1 MRGESRGLRGPRS
14 AAPLGPLTQ
23 MECFLLMSAILAL
36 GGNGWCAASYPS
48 LCFPEHDGK
57 SFGLDLG
64 SLGLNSSFAP

>member
-1 MRGESRGLRGPRS
+1 
-14 AAPLGPLTQ
+14 
-23 MECFLLMSAILAL
+23 MSAILAL

-64 SLGLNSSFAP
+64 SLGFNSSFAP